1 MTMAVPLGAASVVVL
16 TTGLMAL
23 EPAPSS
29 QPMAPD
35 RDLSSQPMALDRAP
49 SSQPPGSALMPA
61 LPAAAEYVPGADE
74 KYPRLRYADG
84 QISLN
89 DRCPVRHAKLNPRM
103 APVYVNGKPIGFC

>member
-1 MTMAVPLGAASVVVL
+1 
-16 TTGLMAL
+16 
-23 EPAPSS
+23 
-29 QPMAPD
+29 
-35 RDLSSQPMALDRAP
+35 
-49 SSQPPGSALMPA
+49 MPA